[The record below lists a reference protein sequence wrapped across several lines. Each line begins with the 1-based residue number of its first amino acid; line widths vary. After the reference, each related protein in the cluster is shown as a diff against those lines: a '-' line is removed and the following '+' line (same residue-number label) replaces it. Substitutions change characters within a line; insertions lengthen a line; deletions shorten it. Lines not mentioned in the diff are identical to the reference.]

1 MKWTCPRLV
10 NEIRV
15 YFKKH
20 NVNIEKLKIY
30 KVISHENS
38 VKILLISI
46 ENCIILDLF
55 VLLVLEFSL
64 SLFPTPEYLS
74 CFKCN
79 NF

>member
-1 MKWTCPRLV
+1 
-10 NEIRV
+10 
-15 YFKKH
+15 
-20 NVNIEKLKIY
+20 
-30 KVISHENS
+30 
-38 VKILLISI
+38 
-46 ENCIILDLF
+46 